1 MWKYFTAQ
9 NTHRYLDVLPDLLDA
24 YNHAKHRTIG
34 MAPADVT
41 PAHESQLWQKMYP
54 NYGVRPLE
62 PAPKKLKVD
71 QAVRISRAKHVFE
84 KGYVPNWTEEIF
96 KIKAVHP
103 AHAGAAPRRVYK
115 LEDWLGEPI
124 QGQFYPD
131 EVQRVVRR
139 ADKEFLIEKVL
150 QTQKKG
156 GRTKHLVKW
165 RGLPKKFNSWV
176 DSKDVK
182 QYK

>member
-9 NTHRYLDVLPDLLDA
+9 NRNRYLDVLPDLLDA

-41 PAHESQLWQKMYP
+41 LAHESQLWQKMYP
-54 NYGVRPLE
+54 NYGVRPVE

-103 AHAGAAPRRVYK
+103 AHAGAAPRWVYK
-115 LEDWLGEPI
+115 LED
-124 QGQFYPD
+124 
-131 EVQRVVRR
+131 
-139 ADKEFLIEKVL
+139 
-150 QTQKKG
+150 
-156 GRTKHLVKW
+156 
-165 RGLPKKFNSWV
+165 
-176 DSKDVK
+176 
-182 QYK
+182 